1 MNIIVLVTLFACM
14 IYLLIA
20 ILNPEKF

>member
-1 MNIIVLVTLFACM
+1 MNIIVLVTLAACM
-14 IYLLIA
+14 IYLLVA